1 MIYTVNYDT
10 LNDYWSIN
18 FPKNLDRPQIFST
31 KQPGLDLDL
40 LPTQYGLGQVEV
52 SFTWFGI
59 QYTQIMLYVYF
70 SDDSISLKDALE
82 QGQRLIWNYLDK
94 HYPYI
99 KGQVNE

>member
-40 LPTQYGLGQVEV
+40 LPIQYGLGQV
-52 SFTWFGI
+52 
-59 QYTQIMLYVYF
+59 
-70 SDDSISLKDALE
+70 
-82 QGQRLIWNYLDK
+82 
-94 HYPYI
+94 
-99 KGQVNE
+99 